1 MKFKDGKFASL
12 LFQRLHSCLLANLA
26 NFVTFVKFAMFA
38 TCKRAL
44 LSCHLHWLVGCWRRW
59 RICLIC
65 QIYLI
70 REIYHIRQTC
80 HIGHSR
86 RGPSRLVICID
97 LLVAGEVGKIV
108 KIASKAMQS
117 LVGNFDNFANFVVT
131 GISGHKW
138 IRVKRLAKRTLERR
152 ASFLTLRTVPF

>member
-1 MKFKDGKFASL
+1 MP
-12 LFQRLHSCLLANLA
+12 LA
-26 NFVTFVKFAMFA
+26 K
-38 TCKRAL
+38 
-44 LSCHLHWLVGCWRRW
+44 
-59 RICLIC
+59 
-65 QIYLI
+65 
-70 REIYHIRQTC
+70 
-80 HIGHSR
+80 
-86 RGPSRLVICID
+86 GPSCLVICID
-97 LLVAGEVGKIV
+97 SLVAGDVGEFASFAKFTLFAKFTIFVKLAILDTREGGLLVLLFALLVAGEVGKIV